1 MDSELQPGISVTGTG
16 TVTVEPDIAT
26 LRVGVSLA
34 DRDVNR
40 VRSEAAAKVSA
51 ARDRLLAEG
60 VAGADIRTAHLNV
73 HTSHDGSRGQRTHHA
88 STTLEAVIREVATAE
103 AIVDRLFEAVGSG
116 LDLHGLE
123 FGVVDPRPG
132 RDRAIEAA
140 MADARHSAQHLAD
153 LAGVTLGPVLA
164 VEELDQHRGHAPM
177 ARRMAVRA
185 EVSMPVESGQL
196 ELQAS
201 VVLRYAIGESGA

>member
-16 TVTVEPDIAT
+16 RVTVEPDIAT

-34 DRDVNR
+34 DRDVDR
-40 VRSEAAAKVSA
+40 VRGEAAAKASA

-60 VAGADIRTAHLNV
+60 VAAADIRTAHLNV
-73 HTSHDGSRGQRTHHA
+73 HTSQDGGRGQRTHHV
-88 STTLEAVIREVATAE
+88 STTLEAVIRDVATAE
-103 AIVDRLFEAVGSG
+103 AIVDRLFETVGSG

-140 MADARHSAQHLAD
+140 VADARHTARHLAD

-164 VEELDQHRGHAPM
+164 LRELDQHRGHVAMAAPM
-177 ARRMAVRA
+177 MARA
-185 EVSMPVESGQL
+185 EVSMPVETGRL
-196 ELQAS
+196 ELQAA
-201 VVLRYAIGESGA
+201 VALRYAIGEAEA